1 MAKIDSSR
9 IDPSRVDSA
18 RIEAAVRELLSA
30 IGDDPDRA
38 GITATPAR
46 VAASYAEFFSGI
58 GVDAAPAISSIDA
71 GTDDFGSLIIV
82 RDIEFRSMCEHHL
95 LPFLGRA
102 HVAYV
107 PGSRIVG
114 LGDIARA
121 VDIVASRLQLQE
133 RLGEQIAD
141 ALVTAVEPAGVL
153 VVLDAVHQCVTTR
166 GPRQTTS
173 STVTVASR
181 GELAD
186 PVRQGQALALIAAPP
201 ASPVE

>member
-1 MAKIDSSR
+1 MAQIDSS
-9 IDPSRVDSA
+9 

-38 GITATPAR
+38 GIAATPAR

-58 GVDAAPAISSIDA
+58 GVDAAAAISSIDA
-71 GTDDFGSLIIV
+71 GTDDFGSLIVV

-133 RLGEQIAD
+133 RLGEQVAD
-141 ALVTAVEPAGVL
+141 ALDTAVEPAGVL

-166 GPRQTTS
+166 GPRQTAS
-173 STVTVASR
+173 STVTVAGR

-186 PVRQGQALALIAAPP
+186 PIRQGQALALISAPELHGP
-201 ASPVE
+201 